1 VNVGPAL
8 AADTTELYPLASKQF
23 RKATNSDQI
32 ADRWEVMR
40 AEAGSESK
48 AATMVYVQ
56 RTPPRFIIAPGLL
69 PLEIHPA
76 DIRFGY
82 RAMGVVANMVGSKI
96 AIRAFSREYA
106 GSELSVDPDGFVR
119 LAFTVHDMAG
129 NEAPVNLALKVTD
142 KAVRR
147 GDNLDFSRRRSA
159 ASAVTTRCMT
169 MCARN
174 LATWPRSRRA
184 RPIATMPVPVRQTY
198 ADAGVEPKIHETAS
212 PDSRSWYCGRT
223 ANHRTQ
229 QPSAD

>member
-1 VNVGPAL
+1 VPAAKVNVGPAL

-40 AEAGSESK
+40 AEAGSEPK

-147 GDNLDFSRRRSA
+147 GDNLDFFQQA
-159 ASAVTTRCMT
+159 AFCGKCGYDTLYDDVRKEFG
-169 MCARN
+169 N
-174 LATWPRSRRA
+174 LATLAAGAAYRD
-184 RPIATMPVPVRQTY
+184 
-198 ADAGVEPKIHETAS
+198 DAG
-212 PDSRSWYCGRT
+212 
-223 ANHRTQ
+223 
-229 QPSAD
+229 PSSSNIR